1 MENYNEE
8 DIFDENYKKNID
20 KIKNNNSGFLINILS
35 IMYYILSVISL
46 LIGIVYTFETGFLA
60 LIIGIAVAVTFV
72 LFAIILKMFYEIH
85 FVITHLKDSIK

>member
-1 MENYNEE
+1 MGNYNEE

-20 KIKNNNSGFLINILS
+20 KIKSNNSGFLINILS

-72 LFAIILKMFYEIH
+72 LFAVILKMFYEMH
-85 FVITHLKDSIK
+85 FVITHLKDSLK

>member
-1 MENYNEE
+1 MGSYNEE

-20 KIKNNNSGFLINILS
+20 KIKSNNSGFLINILS

-72 LFAIILKMFYEIH
+72 LFAVILKMFYEMH
-85 FVITHLKDSIK
+85 FVITHLKDSLK